1 MKRFLLSLGFLLGV
15 LCASAQIAEP
25 EYIGQAYALLQNGE
39 RVALSSEIGYVS
51 LDSKSKHRTFSHS
64 YTSATTSSASD
75 MTIWRQLGWLSPA
88 HATINSTASS
98 SATINGFAI
107 STTRE
112 KSVNY
117 LNISGVAS
125 LAKLRVREPFTIIL
139 RLESNEYLSETQ
151 MKVVRFVSDDGVR
164 RAHAGSGVPFR
175 AVKVG
180 KSSYQITLDK
190 PFYGEYGVV
199 FKNDMNTILT
209 FSLGYSDDE
218 VRSYVKPFLE
228 PGSVEMIRYTS
239 ANSFDIFDVDKG
251 EYVEDSEFAANYGWG
266 FLNRIEAEYSQQ
278 KKALAKA
285 NKAFKK
291 AQRKAMRVQTKN

>member
-51 LDSKSKHRTFSHS
+51 VKTD
-64 YTSATTSSASD
+64 ATTHGATSRHNIWNIFYPLLFGSSYSVSQSYSNSVDYLNVSGLNSSA
-75 MTIWRQLGWLSPA
+75 
-88 HATINSTASS
+88 
-98 SATINGFAI
+98 F
-107 STTRE
+107 
-112 KSVNY
+112 
-117 LNISGVAS
+117 
-125 LAKLRVREPFTIIL
+125 LRVREPFAVIL
-139 RLESNEYLSETQ
+139 RLESNEYLPETQ

-164 RAHAGSGVPFR
+164 RAHAGSGVPFQ

-180 KSSYQITLDK
+180 ESSYQITLDK